1 METER
6 EQYASNSRL
15 FLPPIQTFP
24 RKWTTFFGL
33 AVISKKD
40 KRRAGRKISA
50 SRDFVAWVSRE
61 NDKLEDNDAR
71 GIINQAAD

>member
-1 METER
+1 MPRTADFFFR
-6 EQYASNSRL
+6 QSKLS
-15 FLPPIQTFP
+15 P

-40 KRRAGRKISA
+40 KRRAGRKISV